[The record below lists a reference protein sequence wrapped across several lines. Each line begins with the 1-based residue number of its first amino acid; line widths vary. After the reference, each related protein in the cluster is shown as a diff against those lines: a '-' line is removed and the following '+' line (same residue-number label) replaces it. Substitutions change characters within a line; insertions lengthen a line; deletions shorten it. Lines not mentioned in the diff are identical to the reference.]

1 MTPGQSNAVKRIEDY
16 FAVAPAREG
25 RANDACP
32 LENSDIPALRQFPS
46 RLFVETT
53 TRCNLKCRMCV
64 KQSGDG
70 GICEGDISPAVFAAL
85 EPALPHVEALVLN
98 GIGEPLLHPGLE
110 EFIRRAKELMPAGS
124 WVGFQS
130 NGLLLDNDRADS
142 LVHGAVQ
149 VYAVE
154 AGEG

>member
-1 MTPGQSNAVKRIEDY
+1 VKRLEDY
-16 FAVAPAREG
+16 FAEAPVKPRRVPE
-25 RANDACP
+25 ACP
-32 LENSDIPALRQFPS
+32 LDNRDIAAFREYPS

-70 GICEGDISPAVFAAL
+70 GICEGDISPSIFAAL

-98 GIGEPLLHPGLE
+98 GIGEPLLHPRLE
-110 EFIRRAKELMPAGS
+110 DFIRRARELMPAGS

-130 NGLLLDNDRADS
+130 NGLLLDNDLADS
-142 LVHGAVQ
+142 LVR
-149 VYAVE
+149 
-154 AGEG
+154 AGLEWGYGDVAALLL